1 MLHPVAYIHIYVLGA
16 SKFTL
21 CTCMQQLSSAQLSSA
36 HCYFIISQFI
46 DKKQTMD
53 IQRKRKEESLHFF
66 QTTADIQRKKKEHA
80 KKNVKNPPVLSS
92 NIKMPA
98 KKNVKTVVIDVSQE
112 PSDDEEYPDLNP
124 VCSKCGGCPC
134 DWDQY
139 GPNLREHGVALKLK
153 EQGGDTPNQYIRFK
167 LYARYTKIRYGP
179 NLGRFRR
186 MNLLCVEDGIK
197 RIFPREEGDPSY
209 VGFQHAVDAEDEEV

>member
-16 SKFTL
+16 SKFYFMHMHAAVQL
-21 CTCMQQLSSAQLSSA
+21 CSLAC
-36 HCYFIISQFI
+36 CFIISQFI

-139 GPNLREHGVALKLK
+139 GPSLREHGVVLKLK
-153 EQGGDTPNQYIRFK
+153 EQGGDTLNQYIRFK
-167 LYARYTKIRYGP
+167 LYDRMSRLRVDMQWGVAEQLP
-179 NLGRFRR
+179 NG
-186 MNLLCVEDGIK
+186 
-197 RIFPREEGDPSY
+197 S
-209 VGFQHAVDAEDEEV
+209 

>member
-98 KKNVKTVVIDVSQE
+98 KKNVKMVVIDVSQE
-112 PSDDEEYPDLNP
+112 PSDDEEDSNLNP
-124 VCSKCGGCPC
+124 VCSKCRCCPC

-139 GPNLREHGVALKLK
+139 GPSLREHGFWARWCAGRLPK
-153 EQGGDTPNQYIRFK
+153 EG
-167 LYARYTKIRYGP
+167 
-179 NLGRFRR
+179 
-186 MNLLCVEDGIK
+186 
-197 RIFPREEGDPSY
+197 FP
-209 VGFQHAVDAEDEEV
+209 

>member
-1 MLHPVAYIHIYVLGA
+1 MLHPVAHIHIYVLGA

-21 CTCMQQLSSAQLSSA
+21 CTLLYAHACSSSA

-53 IQRKRKEESLHFF
+53 IQRKRKERSLHLNFL

-112 PSDDEEYPDLNP
+112 PSGDEEYPDLNP

-139 GPNLREHGVALKLK
+139 GPSLREHGFWARWCAGRLPK
-153 EQGGDTPNQYIRFK
+153 EG
-167 LYARYTKIRYGP
+167 
-179 NLGRFRR
+179 
-186 MNLLCVEDGIK
+186 
-197 RIFPREEGDPSY
+197 FP
-209 VGFQHAVDAEDEEV
+209 

>member
-1 MLHPVAYIHIYVLGA
+1 
-16 SKFTL
+16 
-21 CTCMQQLSSAQLSSA
+21 
-36 HCYFIISQFI
+36 
-46 DKKQTMD
+46 MD

-98 KKNVKTVVIDVSQE
+98 KKNVKMVVIDVSQE
-112 PSDDEEYPDLNP
+112 PSGDEEDSNLNHP

-139 GPNLREHGVALKLK
+139 GPSLREHGFWARSCAGRLPK
-153 EQGGDTPNQYIRFK
+153 EG
-167 LYARYTKIRYGP
+167 
-179 NLGRFRR
+179 
-186 MNLLCVEDGIK
+186 
-197 RIFPREEGDPSY
+197 FP
-209 VGFQHAVDAEDEEV
+209 